1 MKIFIRSVFNNK
13 NEYHSQVFSEE
24 CYYEYKKCFNFA
36 IMNVNLKKINL
47 KMKR

>member
-24 CYYEYKKCFNFA
+24 CYEYKKCFNFA